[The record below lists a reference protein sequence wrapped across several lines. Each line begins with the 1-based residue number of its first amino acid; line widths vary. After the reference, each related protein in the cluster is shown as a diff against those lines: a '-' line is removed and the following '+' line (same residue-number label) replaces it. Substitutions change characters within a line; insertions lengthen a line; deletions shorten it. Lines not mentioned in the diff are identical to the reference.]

1 MLCRDVVC
9 VCVCV
14 WQRRVGWALGGDG
27 RFFLGRR
34 ACASAPCL
42 IEIHNRKFA
51 QPKLGRLSSR
61 TIGRSAHGRSVG
73 LRARAPSPLHALVC
87 NTTVIMATT
96 MEDATPRAFLCPIS
110 HELMHDPV
118 CVADG
123 HTYEREHIERWLT
136 TSLTSPATGQALA
149 HTALVRNH
157 ALRQAT
163 EEHLQI
169 CVRRGEDW
177 AVDLL
182 NRARQPLGERDDV
195 RKLEEE
201 MNAAAKGE
209 ESHKGDEETPG

>member
-1 MLCRDVVC
+1 
-9 VCVCV
+9 
-14 WQRRVGWALGGDG
+14 
-27 RFFLGRR
+27 
-34 ACASAPCL
+34 
-42 IEIHNRKFA
+42 
-51 QPKLGRLSSR
+51 
-61 TIGRSAHGRSVG
+61 
-73 LRARAPSPLHALVC
+73 
-87 NTTVIMATT
+87 

-177 AVDLL
+177 AVDPL

-201 MNAAAKGE
+201 MNAAAKAAASAAE
-209 ESHKGDEETPG
+209 VSWRAVQRFHVERQRAEQLSVQVQSASVSWWS

>member
-1 MLCRDVVC
+1 
-9 VCVCV
+9 
-14 WQRRVGWALGGDG
+14 
-27 RFFLGRR
+27 
-34 ACASAPCL
+34 
-42 IEIHNRKFA
+42 
-51 QPKLGRLSSR
+51 
-61 TIGRSAHGRSVG
+61 
-73 LRARAPSPLHALVC
+73 
-87 NTTVIMATT
+87 

-201 MNAAAKGE
+201 MNAAAKAAASAAE
-209 ESHKGDEETPG
+209 VSWRAVQRFHVERQRAEQLSVQVRAEREMAEALSEVLLRELRLVDA